1 MRSSRKP
8 LSPEARA
15 LLSAMPTRR
24 NLLRGV
30 AAGGALA
37 ATGAALSACGAKGSS
52 PNAASTTAA
61 AKVCTTPDVSAQER
75 KLHFSNWVEY
85 MDTDEK
91 DESKHPTLVAFKAKT
106 GIDVKYV
113 EDINDNDEFFGKI
126 RNQLAECKAVDPD
139 IVVFTDWMAAKMI
152 KLGYATKLEPTKV
165 ANFQKNLAPSLK
177 GRAFDPDQSYA
188 APWTSGF
195 TGIGY
200 NAKIVKTPVK
210 NIDELLTRPD
220 LKGKVSV
227 MTELND
233 TMGLILLS
241 LGKDPAN
248 FTEADFD
255 AAIEKLKKSV
265 DSGHIRRVAGNDYLT
280 DLAKGDI
287 GACIGW
293 SGDVIATGADDE
305 NVKYVIPE
313 EGQMYWSDNMLIPAT
328 SGHASNAMALIDYYY
343 DPKVAAELAAWI
355 AYICPVAGAQE
366 AMKDVD
372 PELVEDSF
380 IFPTE
385 TELKKAHAFMSLA
398 DDVRQ
403 GYERKFRAVIGA

>member
-1 MRSSRKP
+1 MRSSSRKP
-8 LSPEARA
+8 LSPEAKA
-15 LLSAMPTRR
+15 LLDVMPTRR
-24 NLLRGV
+24 GLLRGV

-37 ATGAALSACGAKGSS
+37 LTGGALAACGAKGKNPTAATSS
-52 PNAASTTAA
+52 A
-61 AKVCTTPDVSAQER
+61 AKVCATPDVSASER
-75 KLHFSNWVEY
+75 KLVFSNWVEY

-91 DESKHPTLVAFKAKT
+91 NAKKHPTLDGFKAKT
-106 GIDVKYV
+106 GIEVTYR
-113 EDINDNDEFFGKI
+113 EDINDNDEFYGKI
-126 RNQLAECKAVDPD
+126 RTQLTECQAIEPD
-139 IVVFTDWMAAKMI
+139 VVVFTDWMAAKLI
-152 KLGYATKLEPTKV
+152 KANQVAKFEPTKV

-177 GRAFDPDQSYA
+177 ARAFDPEMVYA
-188 APWTSGF
+188 APWQSGF

-210 NIDELLTRPD
+210 SIDELLTRAD

-248 FTEADFD
+248 FTAADYD
-255 AAIEKLKKSV
+255 AAIDKLKKAV
-265 DSGHIRRVAGNDYLT
+265 DSGQIRRVAGNDYLT
-280 DLAKGDI
+280 DLAKGDV

-313 EGQMYWSDNMLIPAT
+313 EGQMYWSDNMLIPIT
-328 SGHASNAMALIDYYY
+328 STHASNAMALIDYYY
-343 DPKVAAELAAWI
+343 DPKVAAELAAWVN
-355 AYICPVAGAQE
+355 YICPVAGAKE
-366 AMKDVD
+366 AMKDID

-380 IFPTE
+380 IFPTDA
-385 TELKKAHAFMSLA
+385 ELSKAHAFMTLA
-398 DDVRQ
+398 DDVRKD
-403 GYERKFRAVIGA
+403 YERKFRAVIGA